1 MGVFLIAFP
10 NRLELRHLRY
20 FVTVAEELH
29 FGRAASKLNIS
40 QPPLSM
46 QIRALENELGVTLL
60 NRNQRHVSL
69 TLAGAALLAEARHI
83 LARVEQAVLTTKRAG
98 RGEIGELAIGFISVA
113 DYNVLPLVLR
123 EFRRRFPLVHLTL
136 RESTTDAQIRDL
148 AAGRIDVGFVLPPIN
163 EPLLESLPILHEP
176 LIAALPEKHPLARKR
191 GKLALEKLKDAP
203 FILFPRPNAPGLYDD
218 IVSCCKAAGF
228 SPRVEQ
234 EAIQM
239 QTIVS
244 LVSAELGV
252 ALIPASLTNLQRTG
266 VTYKSL
272 QGGSPLTEIHLAWR
286 RGDDLPALRVFVDVA
301 SQTAITANAPRK
313 RRSVA

>member
-1 MGVFLIAFP
+1 M
-10 NRLELRHLRY
+10 ELRHLRY

-29 FGRAASKLNIS
+29 FGRAAEKLHIS

-60 NRNQRHVSL
+60 NRTQRHVSL
-69 TLAGAALLAEARHI
+69 TQAGTALLVEARHI
-83 LARVEQAVLTTKRAG
+83 LARVDQAVLTTKRAG

-113 DYNVLPLVLR
+113 DYNVLPVVLR
-123 EFRRRFPLVHLTL
+123 EFRRRFPLVSLTL

-163 EPLLESLPILHEP
+163 EPALESLSILREP
-176 LIAALPEKHPLARKR
+176 LVAALPEKHPLARKP
-191 GKLALEKLKDAP
+191 GKLKLEELKDAP
-203 FILFPRPNAPGLYDD
+203 FILFPRSNAPGLYDD
-218 IVSCCKAAGF
+218 VVSCCKAAGF
-228 SPRVEQ
+228 SPRVDQ

-244 LVSAELGV
+244 LVSAEMGV

-266 VTYKSL
+266 VIYKSL
-272 QGGSPLTEIHLAWR
+272 QGGSPLTEVHLAWR
-286 RGDDLPALRVFVDVA
+286 RGDELPALRVFVEVA
-301 SQTAITANAPRK
+301 TQIARAANTLRK
-313 RRSVA
+313 RGSIP

>member
-1 MGVFLIAFP
+1 M
-10 NRLELRHLRY
+10 ELRHLRY
-20 FVTVAEELH
+20 FVTLAEELH
-29 FGRAASKLNIS
+29 FGRAAEKLHIS

-46 QIRALENELGVTLL
+46 QIRALEKELAVTLL
-60 NRNQRHVSL
+60 NRTQRHVSL
-69 TLAGAALLAEARHI
+69 TQAGAALLAEARHI

-113 DYNVLPLVLR
+113 DYNVLPVVLR
-123 EFRRRFPLVHLTL
+123 EFRRRFPQVNLTL

-148 AAGRIDVGFVLPPIN
+148 AAGRIDVGFVLPPLN
-163 EPLLESLPILHEP
+163 EPSLESLPILREP
-176 LIAALPEKHPLARKR
+176 LIAALPEKHPLARKP

-203 FILFPRPNAPGLYDD
+203 FILFPRPNAPSLYDNV
-218 IVSCCKAAGF
+218 VSCCKSAGF

-252 ALIPASLTNLQRTG
+252 ALIPASLINLRRTG

-272 QGGSPLTEIHLAWR
+272 KGGSPLTEVHLVWR

-301 SQTAITANAPRK
+301 LQTANATNTAGK
-313 RRSVA
+313 GRSTP

>member
-1 MGVFLIAFP
+1 M
-10 NRLELRHLRY
+10 ELRHLRY

-29 FGRAASKLNIS
+29 FGRAAQKLHIS

-60 NRNQRHVSL
+60 NRTQRHVSL
-69 TLAGAALLAEARHI
+69 TQAGAALLAEARHI

-123 EFRRRFPLVHLTL
+123 EFRRRFPQVNLTL

-148 AAGRIDVGFVLPPIN
+148 LAGRIDVGFVLPPIN
-163 EPLLESLPILHEP
+163 ESSLESLPVLREP
-176 LIAALPEKHPLARKR
+176 LIAALPEKHPLARKP

-203 FILFPRPNAPGLYDD
+203 FILFPRPNAPGLYDNV
-218 IVSCCKAAGF
+218 VSCCKAAGF

-252 ALIPASLTNLQRTG
+252 ALIPASLINLRRTG
-266 VTYKSL
+266 VTYKAL
-272 QGGSPLTEIHLAWR
+272 KGGSPLSEIHLVWR
-286 RGDDLPALRVFVDVA
+286 RGDDLPALQVFVDVA
-301 SQTAITANAPRK
+301 LQTAKATKTARK
-313 RRSVA
+313 GRSTP

>member
-1 MGVFLIAFP
+1 M
-10 NRLELRHLRY
+10 ELRHLRY
-20 FVTVAEELH
+20 FVTVTEELH
-29 FGRAASKLNIS
+29 FGRAAKKLHIS

-46 QIRALENELGVTLL
+46 QIRALENELGVTLF
-60 NRNQRHVSL
+60 NRTQRSVAL
-69 TLAGAALLAEARHI
+69 TQAGNALLSEARHI
-83 LARVEQAVLTTKRAG
+83 LARVDQAVLMTRRAS

-113 DYNVLPLVLR
+113 DYNVLPVVLR
-123 EFRRRFPLVHLTL
+123 EFRRAFPLVNLTL

-148 AAGRIDVGFVLPPIN
+148 LAGRIDVGFVLPPIN
-163 EPLLESLPILHEP
+163 EPSLESLPILREP
-176 LIAALPEKHPLARKR
+176 LIAALPDKHPLARKA

-203 FILFPRPNAPGLYDD
+203 FILFPRPYAPGLYDD
-218 IVSCCKAAGF
+218 VVSCCKAAGF

-252 ALIPASLTNLQRTG
+252 ALIPASLTNLRRTG
-266 VTYKSL
+266 VTYKAL
-272 QGGSPLTEIHLAWR
+272 KGGSPLTEVHLAWR

-301 SQTAITANAPRK
+301 SRTANMPRK
-313 RRSVA
+313 ARSIA

>member
-1 MGVFLIAFP
+1 M
-10 NRLELRHLRY
+10 ELRHLRY

-29 FGRAASKLNIS
+29 FGRAAKKLHIS

-60 NRNQRHVSL
+60 NRTQRSVAL
-69 TLAGAALLAEARHI
+69 TEAGNALLGEARHI
-83 LARVEQAVLTTKRAG
+83 LARVDQAVLMTRRASC
-98 RGEIGELAIGFISVA
+98 GEIGELAIGFISVA
-113 DYNVLPLVLR
+113 DYNVLPVVLR
-123 EFRRRFPLVHLTL
+123 EFRRAFPLVNLIL

-148 AAGRIDVGFVLPPIN
+148 LAGRIDVGFVLPPIN
-163 EPLLESLPILHEP
+163 EPSLESVAILREP
-176 LIAALPEKHPLARKR
+176 LIAALPDKHPLARKA
-191 GKLALEKLKDAP
+191 GKLALENLKDAP
-203 FILFPRPNAPGLYDD
+203 FILFPRPYAPGLYDD
-218 IVSCCKAAGF
+218 VVSCCKAAGF

-272 QGGSPLTEIHLAWR
+272 KGGSPLTEVRLAWR
-286 RGDDLPALRVFVDVA
+286 RGDDLPALRVFVEVA
-301 SQTAITANAPRK
+301 SRAAKAPQKTRSTA
-313 RRSVA
+313 